1 MDELFTTKHTL
12 TYVSCFVNIN
22 CKEPHKTHQ
31 WRMDNFLHIARTGV
45 PIVLYVDTEIR
56 DAYKDTWPQLP
67 NVILREVDYSNSW
80 TYKVCTQYQHNLPA
94 SRNHVK
100 DSFLFLCLM
109 NMKIEFI
116 VSAIN
121 DNPFGTQH
129 FAWIDFNL
137 AHIFKDKEGTSNWMQ
152 FMSTRQWT
160 PRFIANPGCWDKGQG
175 MESIV
180 DNINWRFCGG
190 FMIGDSES
198 FNELFDLYLV
208 HFTSFMHKYRHITW
222 EVNFWAWL
230 EVNANWKIIWYKAD
244 HDDSIVKVPSRLFAK
259 SLNKT
264 YIPLSDQL
272 PQKPGFFPM
281 SSSYIE
287 YEGRH
292 ILNVR
297 YINYQ
302 LDPHGRYIIHHPN
315 GHLQTQNLR
324 CYLSDDLTR
333 ITSSEFMWEDMLQ
346 MKEYDT
352 SIKGLEDV
360 RLYVDQNKLKYVAT
374 NKSYHPG
381 NKIRIMTGDYNDTMA
396 MFETGTVLEPP
407 TDTGCEKNW
416 IPTGNNEF
424 IYKWSPYEL
433 GKVENNQLK
442 IVKTIKNTKLPKNIR
457 GSTVPTK
464 MDDGTYMCV
473 VHYCE
478 HGHQG
483 LEYYH
488 MLLKLNAE
496 FEPVA
501 WSDVFYFNKIGIQ
514 YCIGF
519 TVKNNNMYFW
529 FSEHDANPGLVIVGL
544 S

>member
-1 MDELFTTKHTL
+1 
-12 TYVSCFVNIN
+12 
-22 CKEPHKTHQ
+22 
-31 WRMDNFLHIARTGV
+31 
-45 PIVLYVDTEIR
+45 
-56 DAYKDTWPQLP
+56 
-67 NVILREVDYSNSW
+67 
-80 TYKVCTQYQHNLPA
+80 
-94 SRNHVK
+94 
-100 DSFLFLCLM
+100 
-109 NMKIEFI
+109 
-116 VSAIN
+116 
-121 DNPFGTQH
+121 
-129 FAWIDFNL
+129 
-137 AHIFKDKEGTSNWMQ
+137 
-152 FMSTRQWT
+152 
-160 PRFIANPGCWDKGQG
+160 
-175 MESIV
+175 
-180 DNINWRFCGG
+180 
-190 FMIGDSES
+190 
-198 FNELFDLYLV
+198 
-208 HFTSFMHKYRHITW
+208 
-222 EVNFWAWL
+222 
-230 EVNANWKIIWYKAD
+230 
-244 HDDSIVKVPSRLFAK
+244 
-259 SLNKT
+259 
-264 YIPLSDQL
+264 
-272 PQKPGFFPM
+272 
-281 SSSYIE
+281 
-287 YEGRH
+287 
-292 ILNVR
+292 
-297 YINYQ
+297 
-302 LDPHGRYIIHHPN
+302 
-315 GHLQTQNLR
+315 
-324 CYLSDDLTR
+324 
-333 ITSSEFMWEDMLQ
+333 MWEDMLQ

-360 RLYVDQNKLKYVAT
+360 RLYVDHNKLKYVAT

-464 MDDGTYMCV
+464 MDDGTYVCV

-488 MLLKLNAE
+488 MLLKLNRD

-514 YCIGF
+514 YCIGY